1 MVAGG
6 AGFRGRVVAAGDGP
20 VSIGNI
26 ANIITV
32 ARIAIAPLVLW
43 LILLDDGDWG
53 IWRLVAAVLFIAA
66 ISTDG
71 VDGMLARKRNLITT
85 SGILMD
91 PIADKALTGAAF
103 IGLGLVAELPWWI
116 VIVVLGRELL
126 ITVFRLVV
134 AKRQV
139 IPASRGG
146 KAKTLSQAVTLG
158 FWLTPS
164 WLVLGEWIFTL
175 NDVLMLIT
183 VVLTV
188 ATGLDYLVRGLR
200 ARNGSSDAPSR

>member
-103 IGLGLVAELPWWI
+103 IGLALVAELPWWI

-146 KAKTLSQAVTLG
+146 KLKTLSQAIALG
-158 FWLTPS
+158 FWLTPA
-164 WLVLGEWIFTL
+164 WVVVGEWIL
-175 NDVLMLIT
+175 VVNWILMGAV

-188 ATGLDYLVRGLR
+188 ATGIDYLVRGFLASR
-200 ARNGSSDAPSR
+200 KRDAEAR

>member
-1 MVAGG
+1 VVAGG

-32 ARIAIAPLVLW
+32 ARIAVAPVVLW
-43 LILLDDGDWG
+43 LILLDGGDWG
-53 IWRLVAAVLFIAA
+53 IWRLVAAVLFIVA

-103 IGLGLVAELPWWI
+103 IGLALVAELPWWI

-146 KAKTLSQAVTLG
+146 KLKTLSQAIALG
-158 FWLTPS
+158 FCLTPA
-164 WLVLGEWIFTL
+164 WVVIGEWIFVV
-175 NDVLMLIT
+175 NWILMGAV

-188 ATGLDYLVRGLR
+188 ATGIDYLVRAFLASR
-200 ARNGSSDAPSR
+200 KRDAEGR